1 MRQLVVNFHGIGEPP
16 QEIPDDER
24 PYWCPR
30 DEWLSLADA
39 LADLHAERPLRITF
53 DDGNASDVEE
63 ALPALLERGLTATF
77 FVCAGRIG
85 LPHYLDDEALH
96 HLRSHGM
103 RIGSHGWDHI
113 DLRTL
118 DAAQL
123 RHETEGSRERL
134 AEHGVDEF
142 ALPFGSYDRRVL
154 RSLEPYRHVHTS
166 DGGATRDGWLVPRT
180 SYVRGWTADGLTRL
194 VTEQPPAWKVAMRQG
209 KTLLKSLR

>member
-85 LPHYLDDEALH
+85 LPHYLDDEALR
-96 HLRSHGM
+96 HLCGHGM
-103 RIGSHGWDHI
+103 AVGSHGWDHV
-113 DLRTL
+113 DLRTV
-118 DAAQL
+118 DSTTL
-123 RHETEGSRERL
+123 RRETEGSRERL
-134 AEHGVDEF
+134 SEFDVDEF

-154 RSLEPYRHVHTS
+154 RSLGGYRRVHTS
-166 DGGATRDGWLVPRT
+166 DGGLASDGWLVPRS
-180 SYVRGWTADGLTRL
+180 SYTLGWEPPTLRLLAENDASAWARWRRRG
-194 VTEQPPAWKVAMRQG
+194 KV
-209 KTLLKSLR
+209 LLKSLR